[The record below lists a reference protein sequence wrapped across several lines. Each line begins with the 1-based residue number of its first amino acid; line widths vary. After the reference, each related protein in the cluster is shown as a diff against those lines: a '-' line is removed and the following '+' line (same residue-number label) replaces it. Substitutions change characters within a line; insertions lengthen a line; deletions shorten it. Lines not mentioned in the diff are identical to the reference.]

1 MKKYT
6 TQIRPSISV
15 DTLIIL
21 EALRNKEPLGITIEK
36 LLNESPT
43 FKKKKEELN
52 LFKNDNLKEQLR
64 FNF

>member
-21 EALRNKEPLGITIEK
+21 EALRDKEPLGITIER
-36 LLNESPT
+36 LLLESST
-43 FKKKKEELN
+43 FKKKKDELN